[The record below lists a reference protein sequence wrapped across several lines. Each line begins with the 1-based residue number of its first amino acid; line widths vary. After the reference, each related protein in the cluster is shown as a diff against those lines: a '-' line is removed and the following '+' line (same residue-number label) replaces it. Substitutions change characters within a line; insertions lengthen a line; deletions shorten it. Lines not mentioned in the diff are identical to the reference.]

1 MAEVEPTRPLQAA
14 LIRGFL
20 TLMRLHGTNMKSS
33 TMGSMRPSWKRLAHL
48 FFGVLV
54 VLIACRPAYTQTVPS
69 SPEDGTAL
77 DAATHAL
84 CKTQVAMVGEI
95 ATHGDGH
102 TLAFKVALVQ
112 RLVDECGFDTVLFEA
127 NQEEFIHLNRRLRS
141 GDAVTSNDLL
151 TAVGGIWEFY
161 REFQPLA
168 PFLLTRAQAGRVV
181 LGGLDDQLGQLG
193 QDYANIGMVTE
204 LTNLL
209 PEPNRQACDAALHK
223 RIYSAYPEYSEADR
237 YQVDQC
243 LAAMQAASR
252 ADSATTALIKQEQEE
267 MISATRRW
275 VSRDFESEGES
286 MANRDRSMFD
296 TFEWLQSRLPKRHK
310 VVVWAATV
318 HIAKQGS
325 PIWGDHAGT
334 TFGSMIYRK
343 YGSHARSLGFSA
355 ASGSFGR
362 SKGNVRTLPVPPL
375 DSVEAQALQ
384 GTAASAVYVGS
395 KQLAAMGMRP
405 GAFFIHSYQ
414 TLAWST
420 FLDGVVVF
428 QTERS
433 PTDLR

>member
-1 MAEVEPTRPLQAA
+1 
-14 LIRGFL
+14 
-20 TLMRLHGTNMKSS
+20 MKSS
-33 TMGSMRPSWKRLAHL
+33 TMGSMRPSWNRVAHL

-54 VLIACRPAYTQTVPS
+54 VLIACLPANTQTAPS
-69 SPEDGTAL
+69 APEDGKAL
-77 DAATHAL
+77 DAATQAM

-112 RLVDECGFDTVLFEA
+112 RLINQCGFDTVLFEA

-151 TAVGGIWEFY
+151 TAVGGIWKFY
-161 REFQPLA
+161 REFEPLA

-209 PEPNRQACDAALHK
+209 PEPYRQACDAALHK
-223 RIYSAYPEYSEADR
+223 RIYSEYPESAPYSEADR
-237 YQVDQC
+237 SQIDQC
-243 LAAMQAASR
+243 LAAMQATSR
-252 ADSATTALIKQEQEE
+252 ADSVTTALTKQEQEE

-275 VSRDFESEGES
+275 VSRDFQSEGES
-286 MANRDRSMFD
+286 MANRDRSMFE

-310 VVVWAATV
+310 VIVWAATV

-334 TFGSMIYRK
+334 NLGSLIHRK

-355 ASGSFGR
+355 AAGSFGR
-362 SKGNVRTLPVPPL
+362 SKGNVRTLPVPPS

-384 GTAASAVYVGS
+384 GTLASAVYVGS
-395 KQLAAMGMRP
+395 KQLAAMGVRP

-414 TLAWST
+414 TLAWSA

-428 QTERS
+428 QTERP
-433 PTDLR
+433 PTDSR